1 MKNKAI
7 TIIMALLLTLGL
19 AAGSSFAAEKT
30 SYFMDDA
37 SIVSSETQK
46 EINSRLADI
55 SKAQNCGVYLMTT
68 DDFQG
73 MTPQEFADFVY
84 DENGMGYGSYHDG
97 IILVLNYD
105 SGDWAISTTGSGIDI
120 FTDAGQEYLMEKVTK
135 DLREDPP
142 AAFSVYADQC
152 EDFIIQAANGKPY
165 DVGNMPKDFNLLI
178 DIPIGIVIGLLI
190 AYAIVKRQKDAL
202 RSVRRRVAARE
213 YMRPGSLKLTAKD
226 EQYLY
231 NTVDR
236 IERIE
241 KETSSSS
248 GGSSGGSTT
257 HVSSSGT
264 THGGSSGKF

>member
-46 EINSRLADI
+46 EIDSRLADI

-84 DENGMGYGSYHDG
+84 DENGMGYGSSHDG

-142 AAFSVYADQC
+142 AAFSVYAEQC
-152 EDFIIQAANGKPY
+152 EDFIIQAANGKPN

-202 RSVRRRVAARE
+202 RSVRRRVTARE
-213 YMRPGSLKLTAKD
+213 YMRPGSLKLTAQD

-236 IERIE
+236 IK
-241 KETSSSS
+241 KESSSSS

>member
-30 SYFMDDA
+30 SYFIDDA

-46 EINSRLADI
+46 EIDSRLADI
-55 SKAQNCGVYLMTT
+55 SKAQKSGVYLMTT

-84 DENGMGYGSYHDG
+84 EENGMGYGSSHDG

-105 SGDWAISTTGSGIDI
+105 SGDWAISTTGSGISTY
-120 FTDAGQEYLMEKVTK
+120 TDAGQEYLMENVTK

-142 AAFSVYADQC
+142 AAFSVYADLC
-152 EDFIIQAANGKPY
+152 EDFLIQAAKGKPY

-178 DIPIGIVIGLLI
+178 DIAIGIVIGLLI
-190 AYAIVKRQKDAL
+190 AYVIVKRQKDAL
-202 RSVRRRVAARE
+202 RSVRRRVAAKE
-213 YMRPGSLKLTAKD
+213 YMRPGSLKLTAQN

-236 IERIE
+236 IE
-241 KETSSSS
+241 KETSS
-248 GGSSGGSTT
+248 GGGSSSGGSTT

>member
-1 MKNKAI
+1 
-7 TIIMALLLTLGL
+7 
-19 AAGSSFAAEKT
+19 
-30 SYFMDDA
+30 
-37 SIVSSETQK
+37 
-46 EINSRLADI
+46 
-55 SKAQNCGVYLMTT
+55 
-68 DDFQG
+68 
-73 MTPQEFADFVY
+73 
-84 DENGMGYGSYHDG
+84 
-97 IILVLNYD
+97 
-105 SGDWAISTTGSGIDI
+105 
-120 FTDAGQEYLMEKVTK
+120 MEKVTK

-152 EDFIIQAANGKPY
+152 EDFIIQAANEKPY

-202 RSVRRRVAARE
+202 RSVRRRVSARE
-213 YMRPGSLKLTAKD
+213 YMRPGSLKLTAQD

-236 IERIE
+236 IVRIE

-248 GGSSGGSTT
+248 GSSGGSTT

-264 THGGSSGKF
+264 THGGSTGKF

>member
-1 MKNKAI
+1 
-7 TIIMALLLTLGL
+7 
-19 AAGSSFAAEKT
+19 
-30 SYFMDDA
+30 
-37 SIVSSETQK
+37 
-46 EINSRLADI
+46 
-55 SKAQNCGVYLMTT
+55 
-68 DDFQG
+68 
-73 MTPQEFADFVY
+73 
-84 DENGMGYGSYHDG
+84 MGYGSSHDG
-97 IILVLNYD
+97 IILVLDYD

-178 DIPIGIVIGLLI
+178 DIPVGIVIELLI

-213 YMRPGSLKLTAKD
+213 YMRPGSLKLTAQD

-236 IERIE
+236 IK
-241 KETSSSS
+241 KESSASS